1 MLLYVGLSVDIQTR
15 KRELVGTLLG
25 MSISYDRVVSI
36 STEIGKSV
44 CRRFEE
50 DVVWCSIELQE
61 GLFQTSAIRNIGD
74 NPNSNTAQGYFMEQ
88 AFPFS
93 KIFLKVFQQPE
104 AIVTANDTGSVTK
117 SIRSSRR

>member
-74 NPNSNTAQGYFMEQ
+74 NPN
-88 AFPFS
+88 
-93 KIFLKVFQQPE
+93 
-104 AIVTANDTGSVTK
+104 
-117 SIRSSRR
+117 